1 MPGPVPVGA
10 SLAASPLFRGV
21 KSPIS
26 PREAFIL
33 LVLMNHPGLLGDHLE
48 EVATLEFSASES
60 RELRDVL
67 LRCVEEGYTSEQTAH
82 AIEDAGLAPL
92 RVRLESNAAHSTLWS
107 VRPEADALDA
117 AESLKQALVLH
128 RRSGAL
134 NRELRVIEGRL
145 TANPNDQDYARLRD
159 IQAQLSELDGTEAA
173 LEGFGA
179 MSGRVNRML

>member
-1 MPGPVPVGA
+1 M
-10 SLAASPLFRGV
+10 
-21 KSPIS
+21 
-26 PREAFIL
+26 
-33 LVLMNHPGLLGDHLE
+33 
-48 EVATLEFSASES
+48 
-60 RELRDVL
+60 RDVL
-67 LRCVEEGYTSEQTAH
+67 LRGVGEPHDDAAQTAR

-92 RVRLESNAAHSTLWS
+92 RARLEANVAHSTLWS
-107 VRPEADALDA
+107 VRPDADASDA
-117 AESLKQALVLH
+117 AETLKQALVLH